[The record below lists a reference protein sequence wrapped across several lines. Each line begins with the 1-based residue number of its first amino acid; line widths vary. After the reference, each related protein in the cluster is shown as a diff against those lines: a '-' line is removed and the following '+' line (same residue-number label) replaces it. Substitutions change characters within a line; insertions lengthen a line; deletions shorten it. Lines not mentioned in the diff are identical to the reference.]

1 MASYIWGIKQIND
14 RYWFQ
19 ITSTSAHWAYGVKI
33 ALKEPKN
40 LLSMEVKAY
49 ESSSQEIHM

>member
-1 MASYIWGIKQIND
+1 MANSMWGIKQIND

-19 ITSTSAHWAYGVKI
+19 ITSKSAHWDYGVKI
-33 ALKEPKN
+33 VSVKPNN

-49 ESSSQEIHM
+49 QSSSQEIHM